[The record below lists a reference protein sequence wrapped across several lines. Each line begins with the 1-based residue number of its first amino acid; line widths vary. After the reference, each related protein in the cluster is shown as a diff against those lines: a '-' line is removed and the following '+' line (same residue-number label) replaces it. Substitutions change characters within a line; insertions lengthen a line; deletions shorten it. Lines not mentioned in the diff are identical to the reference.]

1 MLYNIVKLQI
11 DFVYNVIILIAFNWN
26 DIHFWDNLLRLLVV
40 KINLSAK
47 NKVELEIENVLD

>member
-26 DIHFWDNLLRLLVV
+26 DIHF
-40 KINLSAK
+40 
-47 NKVELEIENVLD
+47 